1 MPAQCNQF
9 SNESRHHVH
18 PLPYFPLT
26 CLRLPSIHLLCCA
39 RGQHPCICR
48 KTYSSTSGSC
58 SAGASR
64 HASGPRSSEMRSIQ
78 GMHMGLKQVI
88 DCSPL
93 ELMFTVLGW
102 AWHLQRC
109 SLSNSGSTTL
119 GYHSLCAHRWVW
131 GKHGG
136 SAHQHKLH
144 NSVPRQ
150 RNAARDA
157 ARASSQ
163 QACSVLHRCP
173 AVATHSVLNA
183 WVRRAGS
190 KGFKGMSTVSA
201 RRLQLLTWYSLLL
214 TRRSWSPWSWS
225 SPKVAACTCLLCS
238 TVCVRHAR
246 QQLAMYVPRHSYISV
261 LHTASSWGASLLW

>member
-1 MPAQCNQF
+1 MLFAEFMGSTLYSSNLCTQQVQQVSVLGIWQDQAAHAATLQVMPAQCNQF

-93 ELMFTVLGW
+93 ELMFTVLG
-102 AWHLQRC
+102 
-109 SLSNSGSTTL
+109 
-119 GYHSLCAHRWVW
+119 
-131 GKHGG
+131 
-136 SAHQHKLH
+136 
-144 NSVPRQ
+144 
-150 RNAARDA
+150 
-157 ARASSQ
+157 
-163 QACSVLHRCP
+163 
-173 AVATHSVLNA
+173 
-183 WVRRAGS
+183 
-190 KGFKGMSTVSA
+190 
-201 RRLQLLTWYSLLL
+201 
-214 TRRSWSPWSWS
+214 
-225 SPKVAACTCLLCS
+225 
-238 TVCVRHAR
+238 
-246 QQLAMYVPRHSYISV
+246 
-261 LHTASSWGASLLW
+261 